1 MVIKMLDRTI
11 EISLLFDYYGELLT
25 DKQKEIVEL
34 YYYQDLSLGEIAGNI
49 KISRQGVYDHLNRAE
64 ETLKS
69 YENKLKLAEKNKK
82 NSQKIDKLIRVIKD
96 SKNINNETKKNLL
109 KRLQE
114 INKYI

>member
-1 MVIKMLDRTI
+1 MVVKMLDRTI
-11 EISLLFDYYGELLT
+11 EISLLFDYYGGLLT

-34 YYYQDLSLGEIAGNI
+34 YYYQDLSLGEIASNI
-49 KISRQGVYDHLNRAE
+49 KISRQGVYDHLHRAE
-64 ETLKS
+64 EALKS

-82 NSQKIDKLIRVIKD
+82 NSQKIDKLSRLIKD
-96 SKNINNETKKNLL
+96 SKEINCEIKEKLL